1 MKKYCCVVFFLFL
14 FLLSF
19 FRDIISGEYFFS
31 HPDFSGLYYP
41 FRTWFHQWLSKGVFP
56 FWNPLFGS
64 GTTATIWT
72 TIPVDLLTPIQLLG
86 FNDYNWLLVFNSF
99 GLIIASF
106 FLMLHITKNHA
117 LSALLAIL
125 FFTSPWTGYFL
136 PYYIHTGSFTS
147 AVLCL
152 LALLKFKKT
161 GRGILWISLASL
173 LGTLGTKLELSV
185 YNGIFFFVSVLFLCG
200 RKSLKPLL
208 AYGLGIALNAGTIS
222 LVLNAYLQSYRAG
235 TFGSGFHHLLNPV
248 MWGKFW
254 YHLNPLHW
262 TSETEDLSTYW
273 QHKVWLGVIAVLLV
287 VGWAFRNR
295 VYRLGLIW
303 VLVFLFFRYPGNV
316 LTTHLFGAWWMPNR
330 GNYLLELGLVLMAGA
345 GLARV
350 RRWVAWTCLLLTLFS
365 AKDGITGF
373 HQWFSP
379 SPGYPAAHG
388 IPKLMD
394 VLGKLKVGSGER
406 VQYTTPTNFS
416 TPTLYGSNLL
426 MGVGQGGIYESLAHR
441 SYLEFVNF
449 YRHGWNPE
457 ERCFFSPYTK
467 AEESKLP
474 DFKRCEF
481 PGGVSGYDSLL
492 HYRPSSNDLMWLASV
507 RYWIRDDFAVH
518 DFGSFLPVF
527 STTGYD
533 ISHVLPSIAELKS
546 NYFTPAHAEWVNPNF
561 VRILT
566 FGSKGDY
573 LLAMVSSDP
582 GWSVYHNGSSTKPIK
597 ALGSFVGV
605 RLGDGSNRIE
615 MRYFPAAIIPGILVS
630 LLAALIYFS
639 LVLKDQV
646 RIEVLKFPE

>member
-1 MKKYCCVVFFLFL
+1 MLCLAGFATYFLYDILTDAAVFA
-14 FLLSF
+14 
-19 FRDIISGEYFFS
+19 
-31 HPDFSGLYYP
+31 HPDINGIYFP
-41 FRTWFHQWLSKGVFP
+41 FREWFHGWLSRGVFP
-56 FWNPLFGS
+56 LWNPHFGS
-64 GTTATIWT
+64 GTTATIWST
-72 TIPVDLLTPIQLLG
+72 LPVDQYSILEILG
-86 FNDYNWLLVFNSF
+86 VHTYDVFLWIGCVSVLVAAFY
-99 GLIIASF
+99 
-106 FLMLHITKNHA
+106 LMLLITGDVVA
-117 LSALLAIL
+117 SVLCSIL
-125 FFTSPWTGYFL
+125 FFVGPWTAYFIPYFL
-136 PYYIHTGSFTS
+136 NLNSYLSI
-147 AVLCL
+147 VLCL
-152 LALLKFKKT
+152 WAFMKGPRFWWAL
-161 GRGILWISLASL
+161 SLAAL
-173 LGTLGTKLELSV
+173 VGTMGTKLE
-185 YNGIFFFVSVLFLCG
+185 YQYMNGCFFVVAVLVLD
-200 RKSLKPLL
+200 RKRFWPAVGAYSLGVLMN
-208 AYGLGIALNAGTIS
+208 AWAIAITLNAFA
-222 LVLNAYLQSYRAG
+222 VSYRAG

-330 GNYLLELGLVLMAGA
+330 GNYLLELGLVLMAGV
-345 GLARV
+345 GLAQV
-350 RRWVAWTCLLLTLFS
+350 KRWVLWVCLVIALFS

-441 SYLEFVNF
+441 SYLEFMNF

-467 AEESKLP
+467 AEESKIP
-474 DFKRCEF
+474 EFKRCGF

-492 HYRPSSNDLMWLASV
+492 HFRPSSNDLMWLASV

>member
-1 MKKYCCVVFFLFL
+1 MLCLAGFATYFLYDILTDAAVFA
-14 FLLSF
+14 
-19 FRDIISGEYFFS
+19 
-31 HPDFSGLYYP
+31 HPDINGIYFP
-41 FRTWFHQWLSKGVFP
+41 FREWFHGWLSRGVFP
-56 FWNPLFGS
+56 LWNPHFGS
-64 GTTATIWT
+64 GTTATIWST
-72 TIPVDLLTPIQLLG
+72 LPVDQYSILEILG
-86 FNDYNWLLVFNSF
+86 VHTYDVFLWIGCVSVLVAAFY
-99 GLIIASF
+99 
-106 FLMLHITKNHA
+106 LMLLITGDVVA
-117 LSALLAIL
+117 SVLCSIL
-125 FFTSPWTGYFL
+125 FFVGPWTAYFIPYFL
-136 PYYIHTGSFTS
+136 NLNSYLSI
-147 AVLCL
+147 VLCL
-152 LALLKFKKT
+152 WAFMKGPRFWWAL
-161 GRGILWISLASL
+161 SLAAL
-173 LGTLGTKLELSV
+173 VGTMGTKLENH
-185 YNGIFFFVSVLFLCG
+185 YMGGCFFVVAVLVLD
-200 RKSLKPLL
+200 RKRFWPAVCAYSLGVLMN
-208 AYGLGIALNAGTIS
+208 AWTIAITLNAFA
-222 LVLNAYLQSYRAG
+222 VSYRAG

-287 VGWAFRNR
+287 VGWAFKNR

-303 VLVFLFFRYPGNV
+303 VLAFLFFRYPGNV

-330 GNYLLELGLVLMAGA
+330 GNYLLELGLVLMAGV

-350 RRWVAWTCLLLTLFS
+350 KRWVLWVCLVLALFS

-441 SYLEFVNF
+441 SYLEFMNF

-467 AEESKLP
+467 AEESKIP
-474 DFKRCEF
+474 EFKRCGF

-492 HYRPSSNDLMWLASV
+492 HFRPSSNDLMWLASV

-546 NYFTPAHAEWVNPNF
+546 NYFTPVHAEWVNPNF

-566 FGSKGDY
+566 FGSKSDY